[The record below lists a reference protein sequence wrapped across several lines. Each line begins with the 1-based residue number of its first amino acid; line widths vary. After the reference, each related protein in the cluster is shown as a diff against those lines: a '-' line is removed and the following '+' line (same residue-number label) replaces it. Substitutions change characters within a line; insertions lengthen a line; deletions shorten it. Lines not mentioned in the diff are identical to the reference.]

1 MCSNP
6 CESEATCFR
15 PESNWELTD
24 SYFSWVPRSP
34 PLSYGDRWITENPL
48 GPSCILISLQC
59 LLRLLRLKT
68 EIGFV
73 ITYIV
78 RYEWWCWGNNVVS
91 RQKRKGKRKIFS
103 TRSSRTAWCRGSRTN
118 RSPAD
123 IYFYVYVLYIY
134 IYIYLHICHQE
145 ITLVYI
151 CRIRIRLY
159 VIKSLNDIY
168 MSNNF

>member
-91 RQKRKGKRKIFS
+91 RQKRKEKIKYFQLVAVVLHDVAVVAP
-103 TRSSRTAWCRGSRTN
+103 TDRRR
-118 RSPAD
+118 
-123 IYFYVYVLYIY
+123 IYIFMYMYYIY
-134 IYIYLHICHQE
+134 IYTYIYIY
-145 ITLVYI
+145 V
-151 CRIRIRLY
+151 IRRLRLY
-159 VIKSLNDIY
+159 IY
-168 MSNNF
+168 VA